1 MSSPHK
7 HPVYVG
13 DALECALLNGIV
25 DQIPDLGSDSR
36 PKSGSWNVRVNE
48 KTAVWVSGVLKREA
62 VIGDDDIGVGVD
74 GGGGKSVAVLEGRD
88 TTLKTVLTHEFD
100 AAVQRMTVIALVTH
114 TQTNKNEN
122 KNTRSDRIDSK
133 SKTEFQPLNKHDYLV
148 AMKGSPESVFLCLK
162 REHQKDEKFKNMY
175 FLEYGKLAKMGKR
188 VIAFASKRI
197 LDLDSMGSGRE
208 NAEKDLVFQ
217 GFVAFACPLRYA
229 LLSVEIYVCVCV
241 CVCLF
246 LLLSVILFTCPYVCM
261 CIRPSVSLYLS
272 DMSIVI
278 YTHSFASDITLFTF
292 ISSFFFHF
300 QFPQS

>member
-162 REHQKDEKFKNMY
+162 REHQKDEKFKNKY
-175 FLEYGKLAKMGKR
+175 FLEYEKLAKMGKR

-241 CVCLF
+241 RVCLF
-246 LLLSVILFTCPYVCM
+246 LLLSVFLFT
-261 CIRPSVSLYLS
+261 
-272 DMSIVI
+272 
-278 YTHSFASDITLFTF
+278 
-292 ISSFFFHF
+292 
-300 QFPQS
+300 